1 MAAEAKETQAL
12 LTSPEVQ
19 RAIKEA
25 AAIAA
30 AEAVAKV
37 MKAGAGDGTTMS
49 AATEQ
54 LLSQLAVGIAE
65 LSYQGSGR
73 PRPLAPDIIA
83 RREAALKRCEELVA
97 AAQQRGDK
105 PEYRVINKIYFNER
119 LIEPYRRDGGRS
131 GKVVAQEIIW
141 TGMPNEALWPI
152 NKVAEEIFGAYR
164 EGVGGSPRLQ
174 PMKGPANEKGDFG
187 VVAPD
192 NRKFSMT
199 PGGLVVKGEVN
210 PHQVIAVDKPF
221 ENELGIHDN
230 NDPNAP
236 EVHILG
242 TVAPPAR
249 KNFNDGQNNQVR
261 AR

>member
-1 MAAEAKETQAL
+1 MAAEAKETQAI

-25 AAIAA
+25 AAVAA
-30 AEAVAKV
+30 AEAVAAV
-37 MKAGAGDGTTMS
+37 MKAGRGEGTMS

-83 RREAALKRCEELVA
+83 RREAAMKRCEQLVT
-97 AAQQRGDK
+97 AAQERGDK

-119 LIEPYRRDGGRS
+119 LIEPYRRDGGRN

-164 EGVGGSPRLQ
+164 EGVGGSPRLK
-174 PMKGPANEKGDFG
+174 PMSGPNGG
-187 VVAPD
+187 QVAPD
-192 NRKFSMT
+192 NRRFSMT

-249 KNFNDGQNNQVR
+249 KNFNDGQSNQVR